1 MFKKKYMTLPVII
14 QLLNT
19 FKEPLFNVTKDFKE
33 EFVNAFNSGL
43 NNYLENYY
51 DKYSKTKTFIYR
63 EERVD
68 FYDIFY
74 PVTLSQK
81 GQKLGNITD
90 LKELFKNG
98 NFLTIIGSAGS
109 GKSMLMKHI
118 FLSTI
123 KQSFRI
129 PIVVELRNLNDFNG
143 TLFDYISEII
153 LRNRL
158 NSSKK
163 IIQRA
168 LNDGSFLFLFDGYD
182 EIFSSSKD
190 KITKQIEDFVDTYNK
205 NIFVVT
211 SRPGANCESLERFDN
226 YRVQSLS
233 KNQIVE
239 FINLQYKNEE
249 SKESSEKIISVIE
262 NPQNKDYK
270 EYLSNPLLLSMFI
283 FTFNNYPELP
293 KSKNKFYWNVFD
305 TLCTKHDSFTKKG
318 SWLHERK
325 SKLLNEDFENILKWF
340 SYITIFKGK
349 YNFDEAYLKSMLLD
363 IKDKLSLTVNHD
375 DLVYDLTVSIA
386 ILILDGTDYTFP
398 HKSLQEYF
406 CAYLI
411 KGLNEDQKQKIYS
424 EKFNHLS
431 SFSTGGNLNFYKL
444 CYELDKHYFTKYFL
458 IPRAKD
464 FISTIDNSSDEKL
477 IKSFMKEFR
486 LSFGFTKDFKIGT
499 MTSGA
504 LASDSFLSFFKN
516 QRCTPEFS
524 DLNRTTALASLKK
537 SFNSE
542 IPRSINLQGK
552 WNENLQFYVDKSG
565 LLKHFKILYK
575 EIQEGIIQMEKEIE
589 KDKVST
595 SQLLDI

>member
-1 MFKKKYMTLPVII
+1 MGTPII
-14 QLLNT
+14 LQLLNT
-19 FKEPLFNVTKDFKE
+19 FKEPIFKVTKDFKE
-33 EFVNAFNSGL
+33 EFVNTFNNGISD
-43 NNYLENYY
+43 YLENYY

-74 PVTLSQK
+74 PVTLYK
-81 GQKLGNITD
+81 RGHKIENIID
-90 LKELFKNG
+90 LKELFKRS

-118 FLSTI
+118 FLSTV
-123 KQSFRI
+123 KQSYKI

-143 TLFDYISEII
+143 SIFDYISEIL

-158 NSSKK
+158 STSKK
-163 IIQRA
+163 IIERA
-168 LNDGSFLFLFDGYD
+168 LNEGSFLFLFDGYD
-182 EIFSSSKD
+182 EIFSESKD
-190 KITKQIEDFVDTYNK
+190 KITRQIEEFVDTYNK
-205 NIFVVT
+205 NIFVIT
-211 SRPGANCESLERFDN
+211 SRPGANCESLQRFDN
-226 YRVQSLS
+226 YNVQPLS
-233 KNQIVE
+233 KNQILE
-239 FINLQYKNEE
+239 FIKLQYKNDDTTD
-249 SKESSEKIISVIE
+249 SIEKIKSVIE

-270 EYLSNPLLLSMFI
+270 DYLSNPLLLSMFI

-349 YNFDEAYLKSMLLD
+349 YNFDEEYLKTMLAE
-363 IKDKLSLTVNHD
+363 IKEKLNLSVNYD

-424 EKFNHLS
+424 EKFSHLGRH
-431 SFSTGGNLNFYKL
+431 STGGNLNFFKL
-444 CYELDKHYFTKYFL
+444 CFELDKHYFSKYFL
-458 IPRAKD
+458 IPSAKV
-464 FISTIDNSSDEKL
+464 FISSIDNSTDEKL
-477 IKSFMKEFR
+477 VKSFMKQFS
-486 LSFGFTKDFKIGT
+486 LSFGIGIESKIGSIA
-499 MTSGA
+499 MGE
-504 LASDSFLSFFKN
+504 LADESFLSFFKN
-516 QRCTPEFS
+516 QRSVPEFK
-524 DLNRTTALASLKK
+524 DLNKAAALESLHKAIK
-537 SFNSE
+537 GNE
-542 IPRSINLQGK
+542 TKSINLQGK
-552 WNENLQFYVDKSG
+552 WNEDLTSFVEKSG
-565 LLKHFKILYK
+565 LNKHFKKIFD
-575 EIQEGIIQMEKEIE
+575 EIKEGIEKMENEI
-589 KDKVST
+589 KNDKLST